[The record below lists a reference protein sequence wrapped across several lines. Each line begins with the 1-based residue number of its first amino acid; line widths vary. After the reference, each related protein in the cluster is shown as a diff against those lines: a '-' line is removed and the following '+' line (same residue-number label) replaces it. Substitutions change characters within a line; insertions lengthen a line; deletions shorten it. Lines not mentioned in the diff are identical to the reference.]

1 MRRRVTAIVATCV
14 LLVAGCGSDGG
25 DKTQSGEQAS
35 HPASIAKLRFSG
47 GAYGYPSPFAYV
59 RGAGLI
65 MCSYVFDTLLWQDS
79 TGEPIPWLAKEWSHS
94 PDGLE
99 WRFTLRDNAKW
110 QDGKPEIVLPEDAA
124 TAEIKAAWE
133 PGQ

>member
-14 LLVAGCGSDGG
+14 LLLAGCGSDDG

-65 MCSYVFDTLLWQDS
+65 MCSYVFDTLLW
-79 TGEPIPWLAKEWSHS
+79 
-94 PDGLE
+94 
-99 WRFTLRDNAKW
+99 
-110 QDGKPEIVLPEDAA
+110 
-124 TAEIKAAWE
+124 
-133 PGQ
+133 